1 MSRPKSKDPKVAVI
15 RIRVTPEEAAILK
28 ANAAASGVSLSE
40 YTRAGW
46 ILIGQVME

>member
-28 ANAAASGVSLSE
+28 ANALDCGVSVSE
-40 YTRAGW
+40 YTRAAW
-46 ILIGQVME
+46 LLLGQVTE